1 MANPDSQESKYW
13 KLMNELKQKIV
24 DDTYQAGDKMPSE
37 NELAASY
44 QVSRH
49 TVRKALALLE
59 HEGFI
64 YAIHGKGTFCSE
76 LGRHTKTSRNIAVV
90 TTYLSDYIFPAVI
103 QGIDQVMT
111 DNGYSILLKNTK
123 NSSSAEGKCLE
134 ELLSKDIEG
143 LIIEPSKSEIYCRH
157 IALYK
162 KLDEFH
168 IPYVFIQGTME
179 QLSDRPYVMMDDF
192 KGGYLI
198 TKYLLSLGHRKILGM
213 FKADDRQGIERHR
226 GYAKALQEYG
236 VFYDPDRIIWFH
248 TEDRAVKP
256 FARLRSMV
264 TQNIPFDSV
273 VCYNDQIAIKTIQTL
288 SQLGLSVPEDISVT
302 GYDNSFLAENYQV
315 GLTTI
320 AHPHERLG
328 EIAAKLLL
336 DLMQEKTLSLADRQI
351 VIEPELIERESCK
364 PR

>member
-1 MANPDSQESKYW
+1 MTKPDSQESKYW
-13 KLMNELKQKIV
+13 KLMSELKQKIV
-24 DDTYQAGDKMPSE
+24 DGTYQSGDKMPSE
-37 NELAASY
+37 NELAVVY

-49 TVRKALALLE
+49 TVRKALAILE
-59 HEGFI
+59 HEGYI
-64 YAIHGKGTFCSE
+64 YAVHGKGTFCSE
-76 LGRHTKTSRNIAVV
+76 MGRHTKTSRNIAVV
-90 TTYLSDYIFPAVI
+90 TTYLSDYIFPSVI

-111 DNGYSILLKNTK
+111 ENGYSIILKNTK

-256 FARLRSMV
+256 FARLRAMAASG
-264 TQNIPFDSV
+264 IKFDSV
-273 VCYNDQIAIKTIQTL
+273 VCYNDQIAYGVIDLLQKHNVR
-288 SQLGLSVPEDISVT
+288 VPEDVLVIGFDDSSISEYSPVKIT
-302 GYDNSFLAENYQV
+302 SFV
-315 GLTTI
+315 
-320 AHPHERLG
+320 HPKVEMGRAAANKLIHMLRSSDPEQPLVLDMPLHE
-328 EIAAKLLL
+328 K
-336 DLMQEKTLSLADRQI
+336 
-351 VIEPELIERESCK
+351 EST
-364 PR
+364 RR

>member
-1 MANPDSQESKYW
+1 M
-13 KLMNELKQKIV
+13 
-24 DDTYQAGDKMPSE
+24 
-37 NELAASY
+37 
-44 QVSRH
+44 
-49 TVRKALALLE
+49 
-59 HEGFI
+59 
-64 YAIHGKGTFCSE
+64 
-76 LGRHTKTSRNIAVV
+76 
-90 TTYLSDYIFPAVI
+90 
-103 QGIDQVMT
+103 
-111 DNGYSILLKNTK
+111 
-123 NSSSAEGKCLE
+123 E
-134 ELLSKDIEG
+134 EVLSKVIVG
-143 LIIEPSKSEIYCRH
+143 LIIEASKSEIYFRH
-157 IALYK
+157 IALYN
-162 KLDEFH
+162 KLVEFH

-256 FARLRSMV
+256 FARLRAMAASG
-264 TQNIPFDSV
+264 IKFDSV

-288 SQLGLSVPEDISVT
+288 SQLGIRVSEDVSVT

>member
-1 MANPDSQESKYW
+1 
-13 KLMNELKQKIV
+13 
-24 DDTYQAGDKMPSE
+24 MP
-37 NELAASY
+37 
-44 QVSRH
+44 H
-49 TVRKALALLE
+49 T
-59 HEGFI
+59 I
-64 YAIHGKGTFCSE
+64 TI
-76 LGRHTKTSRNIAVV
+76 
-90 TTYLSDYIFPAVI
+90 
-103 QGIDQVMT
+103 
-111 DNGYSILLKNTK
+111 LKNTK

-256 FARLRSMV
+256 FARLRAMAASG
-264 TQNIPFDSV
+264 IKFDSV

-288 SQLGLSVPEDISVT
+288 SQLGIRVSEDVSVT

>member
-1 MANPDSQESKYW
+1 
-13 KLMNELKQKIV
+13 
-24 DDTYQAGDKMPSE
+24 
-37 NELAASY
+37 
-44 QVSRH
+44 
-49 TVRKALALLE
+49 
-59 HEGFI
+59 
-64 YAIHGKGTFCSE
+64 
-76 LGRHTKTSRNIAVV
+76 
-90 TTYLSDYIFPAVI
+90 
-103 QGIDQVMT
+103 
-111 DNGYSILLKNTK
+111 
-123 NSSSAEGKCLE
+123 
-134 ELLSKDIEG
+134 
-143 LIIEPSKSEIYCRH
+143 
-157 IALYK
+157 
-162 KLDEFH
+162 
-168 IPYVFIQGTME
+168 
-179 QLSDRPYVMMDDF
+179 MMDDC

-198 TKYLLSLGHRKILGM
+198 TKYLLETGHRQILGM

-226 GYAKALQEYG
+226 GYVRALQEYG
-236 VFYDPDRIIWFH
+236 VLYDPDRIIWFH

-256 FARLRSMV
+256 FARLRAMAASG
-264 TQNIPFDSV
+264 IKFDSV

-288 SQLGLSVPEDISVT
+288 SQLGIRVSEDVSVT

>member
-1 MANPDSQESKYW
+1 MTKPDSQESKYW
-13 KLMNELKQKIV
+13 KLMSELKQKIV
-24 DDTYQAGDKMPSE
+24 DGTYQSGDKMPSE
-37 NELAASY
+37 NELAAVY

-49 TVRKALALLE
+49 TVRKALAILE
-59 HEGFI
+59 HEGYI
-64 YAIHGKGTFCSE
+64 YAVHGKGTFCSE
-76 LGRHTKTSRNIAVV
+76 MGRHTKTSRNIAVV
-90 TTYLSDYIFPAVI
+90 TTYLSDYIFPSV
-103 QGIDQVMT
+103 
-111 DNGYSILLKNTK
+111 
-123 NSSSAEGKCLE
+123 
-134 ELLSKDIEG
+134 
-143 LIIEPSKSEIYCRH
+143 
-157 IALYK
+157 
-162 KLDEFH
+162 
-168 IPYVFIQGTME
+168 IQGTME

-256 FARLRSMV
+256 FARLRAMAASG
-264 TQNIPFDSV
+264 IKFDSV

-288 SQLGLSVPEDISVT
+288 SQLGIRVSEDVSVT

>member
-24 DDTYQAGDKMPSE
+24 DGTYQAGDKMSSE
-37 NELAASY
+37 NELAAFY

-49 TVRKALALLE
+49 TVRKALAILE
-59 HEGFI
+59 HEGYI
-64 YAIHGKGTFCSE
+64 YAVHGKGTFCSE
-76 LGRHTKTSRNIAVV
+76 MGRHTKTSRNIAVV
-90 TTYLSDYIFPAVI
+90 TTYLSDYIFPSVI

-198 TKYLLSLGHRKILGM
+198 TKYLLSLGHRRILGM

-226 GYAKALQEYG
+226 GYAKRFKSTEFSTIPTGSFGFTQKIELSSHLRAFERWPHRAYHLIALSA
-236 VFYDPDRIIWFH
+236 
-248 TEDRAVKP
+248 TTT
-256 FARLRSMV
+256 RLQSR
-264 TQNIPFDSV
+264 QFRH
-273 VCYNDQIAIKTIQTL
+273 C
-288 SQLGLSVPEDISVT
+288 
-302 GYDNSFLAENYQV
+302 
-315 GLTTI
+315 
-320 AHPHERLG
+320 
-328 EIAAKLLL
+328 
-336 DLMQEKTLSLADRQI
+336 LSLDFVYQKTS
-351 VIEPELIERESCK
+351 P
-364 PR
+364 

>member
-13 KLMNELKQKIV
+13 KLMNELKQKII
-24 DDTYQAGDKMPSE
+24 DGTYQAGDKMSSE
-37 NELAASY
+37 NELAAFY

-49 TVRKALALLE
+49 TVRKALAILE
-59 HEGFI
+59 HEGYI
-64 YAIHGKGTFCSE
+64 YAVHGKGTFCSE
-76 LGRHTKTSRNIAVV
+76 MGRHTKTSRNIAVV
-90 TTYLSDYIFPAVI
+90 TTYLSDYIFPSVI
-103 QGIDQVMT
+103 QGIDQVMN

-168 IPYVFIQGTME
+168 ILYVFIQGTME

-198 TKYLLSLGHRKILGM
+198 TKYLLSLGHRRILGM

-256 FARLRSMV
+256 FARLRTMAS
-264 TQNIPFDSV
+264 QGLSFDSV

-288 SQLGLSVPEDISVT
+288 SQLGLRVPEDISVT
-302 GYDNSFLAENYQV
+302 GYDNSFLADNYQV
-315 GLTTI
+315 GLTAI
-320 AHPHERLG
+320 AHPHENLG

-364 PR
+364 SR

>member
-1 MANPDSQESKYW
+1 MCRLQEF
-13 KLMNELKQKIV
+13 L
-24 DDTYQAGDKMPSE
+24 
-37 NELAASY
+37 
-44 QVSRH
+44 H
-49 TVRKALALLE
+49 
-59 HEGFI
+59 
-64 YAIHGKGTFCSE
+64 
-76 LGRHTKTSRNIAVV
+76 
-90 TTYLSDYIFPAVI
+90 
-103 QGIDQVMT
+103 
-111 DNGYSILLKNTK
+111 
-123 NSSSAEGKCLE
+123 
-134 ELLSKDIEG
+134 
-143 LIIEPSKSEIYCRH
+143 
-157 IALYK
+157 
-162 KLDEFH
+162 
-168 IPYVFIQGTME
+168 
-179 QLSDRPYVMMDDF
+179 DRPLTESV
-192 KGGYLI
+192 
-198 TKYLLSLGHRKILGM
+198 LSLIHIY
-213 FKADDRQGIERHR
+213 R

-256 FARLRSMV
+256 FARLRAMAASG
-264 TQNIPFDSV
+264 IKFDSV

-288 SQLGLSVPEDISVT
+288 SQLGIRVSEDVSVT